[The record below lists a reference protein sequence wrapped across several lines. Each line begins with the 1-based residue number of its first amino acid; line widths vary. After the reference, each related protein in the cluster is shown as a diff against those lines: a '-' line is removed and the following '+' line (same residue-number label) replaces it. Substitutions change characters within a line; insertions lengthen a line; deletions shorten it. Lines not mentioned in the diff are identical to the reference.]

1 MQTFERIILEEQ
13 KPGFFSAEE
22 IVVSR
27 APGRIDL
34 MGGIADYSG
43 ALVLQWPIAAATV
56 VCLQLQ
62 DAPAIQICSL
72 PVNFEEPS
80 RSFEFSLNDHT
91 DYESA
96 RRMFQVDPDNHWA
109 AYVAGAFVVL
119 MREKDLV
126 FKRGARILICSGV
139 PEGKGVS
146 SSAAVEVSTMAAIA
160 AAYDIQLSPVEI
172 AFLSQKVENTIAGA
186 PCGVMDQMTS

>member
-1 MQTFERIILEEQ
+1 MLKYATRSNHYYVTPYCAATCWKMQTFERIIFEEQ
-13 KPGFFSAEE
+13 KPGFFSPEE

-62 DAPAIQICSL
+62 EAPAIQICSL
-72 PVNFEEPS
+72 PVNFEEPA
-80 RSFEFSLNDHT
+80 RSFEFSLNDQT
-91 DYESA
+91 LIDYESV
-96 RRMFQVDPDNHWA
+96 RLMFRANQHWA
-109 AYVAGAFVVL
+109 AYVAGAFIVL
-119 MREKDLV
+119 MREKNFI

-139 PEGKGVS
+139 
-146 SSAAVEVSTMAAIA
+146 
-160 AAYDIQLSPVEI
+160 
-172 AFLSQKVENTIAGA
+172 
-186 PCGVMDQMTS
+186 